1 MPKNSFFYEGGEGR
15 DLRSMDWANQFSL
28 SRLIVSYSP
37 LHQMWGVFT
46 EKDGIGVNYCW
57 FCSKKKVEA
66 FDENEL
72 ANGMKA
78 GTKAIEEKRK
88 GCG

>member
-1 MPKNSFFYEGGEGR
+1 MLIASF
-15 DLRSMDWANQFSL
+15 
-28 SRLIVSYSP
+28 SP
-37 LHQMWGVFT
+37 LRQMWEVIT
-46 EKDGIGVNYCW
+46 EKDGIEVNYCW

-78 GTKAIEEKRK
+78 GKKAIEEKWK
-88 GCG
+88 GRG